1 MKTNARRHSPKQ
13 QRKQKAPDKKMLE
26 EIYRKV
32 FTTPAPQPSREKLTM
47 YKPVPSTTTY
57 GLS

>member
-1 MKTNARRHSPKQ
+1 MKTNARRHMPKQ
-13 QRKQKAPDKKMLE
+13 QRKQKAPGKKMLE
-26 EIYRKV
+26 ETYRKM
-32 FTTPAPQPSREKLTM
+32 FTAPAPQPTRERLTM